1 MKLSVRLNKVGPH
14 CGQAKIADDC
24 VLNDR
29 SCSPTRE
36 GKFDYA
42 MDKCEAVTLA
52 LAGMVIEN
60 YHACLILWGWVITC
74 IGHLAVTKFSQLFE
88 VTLFIPVVNSYVV
101 VISSFSRYT
110 TSKTIVLR
118 GRLFTLEF
126 VPVSICVDTG
136 PQTFPQGVGLDIYI
150 LN

>member
-60 YHACLILWGWVITC
+60 YHACLILWGWVITY

-88 VTLFIPVVNSYVV
+88 VTLFIPASGQLLCGGHFQFFPD
-101 VISSFSRYT
+101 IQP
-110 TSKTIVLR
+110 LR
-118 GRLFTLEF
+118 LL
-126 VPVSICVDTG
+126 S
-136 PQTFPQGVGLDIYI
+136 
-150 LN
+150 